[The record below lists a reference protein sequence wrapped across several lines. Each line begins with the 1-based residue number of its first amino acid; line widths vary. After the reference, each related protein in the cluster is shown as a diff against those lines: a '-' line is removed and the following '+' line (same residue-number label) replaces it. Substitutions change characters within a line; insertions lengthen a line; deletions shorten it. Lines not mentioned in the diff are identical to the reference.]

1 MPMTLALAWA
11 LGCGEGGITGAARA
25 CRGMTPALAMVR
37 APPRARRGERI
48 VDLRKESIAICS
60 TACALLMRRVPPQA
74 RGALSHHELRLRLSH
89 CCGVFGREYDA

>member
-1 MPMTLALAWA
+1 MTALAMA

-60 TACALLMRRVPPQA
+60 TACALLMRGAFHRGLALTSITSFVFA
-74 RGALSHHELRLRLSH
+74 RTAY
-89 CCGVFGREYDA
+89 CGVFAP